1 MAAQCRDLIE
11 DIRKGIF
18 SPVYLLM
25 GEESYYPD
33 LVCKE
38 IIDNCIDES
47 SKDFNELICYGA
59 DANADAVICCACA
72 LSSRVLWSARKFARS
87 CIDTSQPPVIRS
99 TLAA

>member
-1 MAAQCRDLIE
+1 MAKQGIDVAAQCRDLIE
-11 DIRKGIF
+11 DIRNGIF

-47 SKDFNELICYGA
+47 SKDFNELICYYWYFFVH
-59 DANADAVICCACA
+59 N
-72 LSSRVLWSARKFARS
+72 W
-87 CIDTSQPPVIRS
+87 
-99 TLAA
+99 